1 MPAPAEQ
8 GSPFS
13 DDVVAAVADER
24 GVEADDLGALVAR
37 HQQSVRS
44 LPGVDELV
52 YEWRK
57 QFDGAVLERTEAAY
71 YLSVPDWVWDE
82 FGESLDA
89 SADATDALAA
99 VHRRTVVRRDG
110 VPDDPGSNRTFVVLD
125 RCERVEE

>member
-1 MPAPAEQ
+1 MPAPAEP

-24 GVEADDLGALVAR
+24 GVEADDLGALVDR
-37 HQQSVRS
+37 HQRSVRS

-57 QFDGAVLERTEAAY
+57 QFDGAVLERTQAAY
-71 YLSVPDWVWDE
+71 YLSVPDWVWSE

-99 VHRRTVVRRDG
+99 VHSRTVERRDG
-110 VPDDPGSNRTFVVLD
+110 LPDDPGENRTFVVLD
-125 RCERVEE
+125 RREPTDD